1 MALEHTAATQR
12 PDTQKMEDPRRCR
25 CQGDSV
31 LFRRVVSV
39 FVLFGFLSTV
49 CVADANFLGGV
60 IPGARVGAYLHPPA
74 GHPWGL
80 PRLQHVALC
89 SDNFQGA
96 LEAGK
101 QRARDILVGA
111 EKFVFGACGG
121 AAGTL
126 TFVWLTHAAFM
137 DRGYTH

>member
-1 MALEHTAATQR
+1 MAVEHTAATQR
-12 PDTQKMEDPRRCR
+12 PDTQKMEDPRRRR
-25 CQGDSV
+25 CQGGCV
-31 LFRRVVSV
+31 LFGRVVSV
-39 FVLFGFLSTV
+39 FVLFCFPSTV
-49 CVADANFLGGV
+49 CDANFPGGV
-60 IPGARVGAYLHPPA
+60 IPGACVGAYLHPPA

-96 LEAGK
+96 LAAGK

-121 AAGTL
+121 AAGIL
-126 TFVWLTHAAFM
+126 TSVLLAHAAIM
-137 DRGYTH
+137 HRGYTL